1 MLHQDLLGMC
11 KRLQKAVLLTG
22 SPFSSAGRR
31 RILKFWLQVYR
42 KYEVPGL
49 VVDHDLFARMN
60 MTGKE
65 REVLM
70 EVMPYVLMF
79 YRTPFSDLLLRTVVC
94 RNEWAALRDRE
105 HLTAETLDDLKA
117 AGAPGVCHGLSFS

>member
-1 MLHQDLLGMC
+1 M
-11 KRLQKAVLLTG
+11 LLTG